1 MKRRNSCEIV
11 KQNFFV
17 DLDYID
23 KIILSSRWEKDIDYQ
38 SLFRFFLKSNKQI
51 IIIGKGQSFFDIPT
65 LYMKKRDSINKF
77 STNIDNQL
85 AQINMKIVNSLTK
98 NMKYFDRSSINC
110 NPECLVFERKNLL
123 YSDTDHWS
131 LEGVKFFSK
140 KILLSNFF
148 RNN

>member
-1 MKRRNSCEIV
+1 MG
-11 KQNFFV
+11 
-17 DLDYID
+17 
-23 KIILSSRWEKDIDYQ
+23 KDN
-38 SLFRFFLKSNKQI
+38 L
-51 IIIGKGQSFFDIPT
+51 FDIPT
-65 LYMKKRDSINKF
+65 LYMKKRDLINKF

-131 LEGVKFFSK
+131 LEGVKFFLK
-140 KILLSNFF
+140 NITI
-148 RNN
+148 